1 MTQYYEEKLLD
12 VLKSID
18 KSLMKISSA
27 LAYSPDTKIMSV
39 SESNVLI
46 NDKLEELNS
55 IVNDLSEKIEW
66 NSYGKTNYCMNCG
79 AKMENAEI

>member
-46 NDKLEELNS
+46 NDRLDNIDQSLTMICDAIRDKE
-55 IVNDLSEKIEW
+55 
-66 NSYGKTNYCMNCG
+66 
-79 AKMENAEI
+79 

>member
-1 MTQYYEEKLLD
+1 MTQYEVQLLLD

-27 LAYSPDTKIMSV
+27 LAYSPDTNIMSV

-46 NDKLEELNS
+46 NDRLDNIDQTLTMICDAIRERE
-55 IVNDLSEKIEW
+55 
-66 NSYGKTNYCMNCG
+66 
-79 AKMENAEI
+79 

>member
-1 MTQYYEEKLLD
+1 MTQYEVQLLLE

-18 KSLMKISSA
+18 KSLIKISSA

-46 NDKLEELNS
+46 NDKLDS
-55 IVNDLSEKIEW
+55 IDQTLTMICDAIRDKE
-66 NSYGKTNYCMNCG
+66 
-79 AKMENAEI
+79 